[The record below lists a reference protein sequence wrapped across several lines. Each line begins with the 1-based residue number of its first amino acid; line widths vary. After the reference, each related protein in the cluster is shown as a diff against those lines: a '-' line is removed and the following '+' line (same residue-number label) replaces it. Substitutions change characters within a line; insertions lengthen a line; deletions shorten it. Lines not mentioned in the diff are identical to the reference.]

1 MLEELNFTKEAT
13 NVEEFREFLE
23 RNSLMNDATAPQI
36 YWNPTAKKC
45 LTMERSQEK
54 IGPIRVGLRKK
65 AKDYFYCT
73 RTRRVGIGTFST

>member
-1 MLEELNFTKEAT
+1 M
-13 NVEEFREFLE
+13 
-23 RNSLMNDATAPQI
+23 SLVRGLVLRQRKRDTVFYP
-36 YWNPTAKKC
+36 
-45 LTMERSQEK
+45 QEK